1 VALSP
6 AVREKLRAE
15 NLMEDEPNPL
25 HLPRH
30 SLRTLIVLS
39 FVGLAIYLAW
49 LAVLGWFAA
58 GRGAGAVA
66 AVLVGSPALGFAGLW
81 IRERWREAWLD
92 VRRFFLLRQRPYLL
106 KDLRRRQHEIAE
118 RLDALFVSPG

>member
-1 VALSP
+1 
-6 AVREKLRAE
+6 
-15 NLMEDEPNPL
+15 
-25 HLPRH
+25 
-30 SLRTLIVLS
+30 
-39 FVGLAIYLAW
+39 
-49 LAVLGWFAA
+49 
-58 GRGAGAVA
+58 VA
-66 AVLVGSPALGFAGLW
+66 AVLVGAPALGFAGLW